1 MQVNI
6 SGQHVEITSALKKYI
21 MEKIEKL
28 NNHFNH
34 ITNVHV
40 TISVE
45 KKIRQ
50 KAEAQV
56 NLSGAQIHAEA
67 IHEDMYTAIDAMIDK
82 LDRQVVKHKEKLKDH
97 GKGEQDLL
105 NNE

>member
-6 SGQHVEITSALKKYI
+6 SGQHVEITTSLKKYV
-21 MEKIEKL
+21 MEKIDKL
-28 NNHFNH
+28 AHHFNH

-40 TISVE
+40 TLSIE

-67 IHEDMYTAIDAMIDK
+67 INEDMYAAIDEMIDK

-97 GKGEQDLL
+97 GNGK
-105 NNE
+105 